1 MSITINLSE
10 ETEKR
15 IVAEAQAQGAEPSAL
30 LADLIEDA
38 YGADTETEDPEVVE
52 EIGQAL
58 GEYEAMRARGENGI
72 PASVVHTDL
81 RAALLEQRHM
91 SQLK

>member
-1 MSITINLSE
+1 MTITINLSE

-15 IVAEAQAQGAEPSAL
+15 IVAEAQAQGTEPSAF

-38 YGADTETEDPEVVE
+38 YGVDTETEDPEAVE

-58 GEYEAMRARGENGI
+58 DEYEAMRARGENGI
-72 PASVVHTDL
+72 PASVVHADL

-91 SQLK
+91 SKSK